1 MTEAVCIIL
10 DIGATASQK
19 PEGGRSFLEISQELA
34 SLFVERR
41 LFSESKDEICLVLL
55 GSEGTSNSLDYDHV
69 SVLER
74 GFGQADWDLVTFLRE
89 HVQGTAVEADWLDS
103 VIVCMD
109 LLRTA
114 QEDRGPKKKF
124 SALRIFM
131 FSELGCP
138 SSTDQVSA
146 VLTNYIPA
154 FRVLIIP
161 YKAGSCYEWNK
172 DDGRP

>member
-19 PEGGRSFLEISQELA
+19 PEGGKSFLEISQELA

-89 HVQGTAVEADWLDS
+89 HVQVQYSTVQYSTENTS
-103 VIVCMD
+103 
-109 LLRTA
+109 R
-114 QEDRGPKKKF
+114 
-124 SALRIFM
+124 ALRWRPT
-131 FSELGCP
+131 GWTR
-138 SSTDQVSA
+138 SSCVWT
-146 VLTNYIPA
+146 
-154 FRVLIIP
+154 
-161 YKAGSCYEWNK
+161 C
-172 DDGRP
+172 

>member
-1 MTEAVCIIL
+1 M
-10 DIGATASQK
+10 
-19 PEGGRSFLEISQELA
+19 
-34 SLFVERR
+34 
-41 LFSESKDEICLVLL
+41 
-55 GSEGTSNSLDYDHV
+55 
-69 SVLER
+69 
-74 GFGQADWDLVTFLRE
+74 
-89 HVQGTAVEADWLDS
+89 EADWLDS